1 MVNRKNIRETLEV
14 EVCGETVSLDI
25 DWRVI
30 EIVERTFGA
39 VADLVAS
46 DTLVHTPTRY
56 QVAEVISEWVKD
68 RTLPKSKVRES
79 VMLAGQ
85 EALQTYIG
93 AIQGAVLYSLSYIDE
108 EQLDALTQGKDLE
121 GEGESEESEDTPT

>member
-25 DWRVI
+25 SWRII

-46 DTLVHTPTRY
+46 ETLVNTPTRY

-68 RTLPKSKVRES
+68 RSLPKSKVRES
-79 VMLAGQ
+79 VMMASQ
-85 EALQTYIG
+85 EALQSYIG

-108 EQLDALTQGKDLE
+108 DQLDTLTGGEDLPGD
-121 GEGESEESEDTPT
+121 GEEQSEESPT